1 MHFQNVTTQW
11 KSPWEH
17 VNNFSFLFFFLFLNI
32 DQTLIF
38 SVGLFSIRS
47 VALFGVIVIDAVST
61 PLLA

>member
-1 MHFQNVTTQW
+1 MHLQNVPTQW

-17 VNNFSFLFFFLFLNI
+17 VNNFSFLLFFLFLNI

-47 VALFGVIVIDAVST
+47 VALFWVIVIDAVST